1 MYNGVAMRY
10 NKKMR
15 LNNFLRLS
23 LILGI
28 YYCFQIVFAPAG
40 GAARRFFD
48 GLSRGSTPG
57 IGGMAYTEKELA
69 EISAANILPESEVI
83 IPEPLEFSAPQTL
96 LYSSYKIQSG
106 DMIGFIAENFG
117 LNQGTLVSINE
128 IKNTRQ
134 IYPNEVLKIP
144 NQDGIIHKV
153 APQETLAAIAEKY
166 QVEPAALITANELFS
181 EDVNPETAIFI
192 PGAKLDSTKLQEING
207 DLFIWPI
214 RGRITSRYGYRI
226 SPISGLRTFHTGID
240 LSAITGVPIKAAM
253 SGRVISAGYNATFGN
268 YIVISHHS
276 NYRTLYGH
284 LSAFKTKSGAYVRTG
299 EVIGYVGNTGQSTG
313 SHLHFTVYKNG
324 VTVNPLL
331 LMN

>member
-1 MYNGVAMRY
+1 MRY
-10 NKKMR
+10 DKKFW

-23 LILGI
+23 VLLGMF
-28 YYCFQIVFAPAG
+28 YCFQIVFSPVI
-40 GAARRFFD
+40 GAIYGAFYD
-48 GLSRGSTPG
+48 LSQSSTQG

-69 EISAANILPESEVI
+69 EISAANVLPESEII
-83 IPEPLEFSAPQTL
+83 IPEPLEFSAPLTL

-117 LNQGTLVSINE
+117 LSQGTLVSVNE

-153 APQETLAAIAEKY
+153 AAAETLPSIAEKY
-166 QVEPAALITANELFS
+166 EIDLAALVTVNELFS
-181 EDVNPETAIFI
+181 ETANPGTNIFI

-207 DLFIWPI
+207 DLFIWPV

-226 SPISGLRTFHTGID
+226 SPISGVRTFHTGID
-240 LSAITGVPIKAAM
+240 LSAATGVSIKAAM
-253 SGRVISAGYNATFGN
+253 SGRVISASYNDTFGN

-284 LSAFKTKSGAYVRTG
+284 LSAFKTKAGAYIRTG
-299 EVIGYVGNTGQSTG
+299 ETIGYVGNTGQSTG

>member
-1 MYNGVAMRY
+1 MRY
-10 NKKMR
+10 NKKFW
-15 LNNFLRLS
+15 LENLLRLS
-23 LILGI
+23 LVLSTLF
-28 YYCFQIVFAPAG
+28 YFQIVLSPLRD
-40 GAARRFFD
+40 AASRFFD
-48 GLSRGSTPG
+48 GLSQGSSQG

-69 EISAANILPESEVI
+69 EINAVNTFSEAEII
-83 IPEPLEFSAPQTL
+83 IPEPLEFSAPQTV

-117 LNQGTLVSINE
+117 LNQGTLVSVNE

-134 IYPNEVLKIP
+134 IYPNEILKIP
-144 NQDGIIHKV
+144 NQDGILHKV
-153 APQETLAAIAEKY
+153 ARNETLPSIAEKY
-166 QVEPAALITANELFS
+166 QVELAALQTVNELFS
-181 EDVNPETAIFI
+181 GDVNPETTIFI

-226 SPISGLRTFHTGID
+226 SPISGVRTFHTGID
-240 LSAITGVPIKAAM
+240 LSAVTGVPIKAAM
-253 SGRVISAGYNATFGN
+253 SGRVISTGYNNTFGN
-268 YIVISHHS
+268 FIVISHHS

-284 LSAFKTKSGAYVRTG
+284 LSAFKTKNGAYVRTG

-324 VTVNPLL
+324 VTVNPLI